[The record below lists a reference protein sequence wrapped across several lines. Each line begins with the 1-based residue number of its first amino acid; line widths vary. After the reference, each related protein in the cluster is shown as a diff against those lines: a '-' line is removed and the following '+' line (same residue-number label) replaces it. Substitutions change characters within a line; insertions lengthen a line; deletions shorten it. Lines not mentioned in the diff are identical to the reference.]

1 MRISDWSSD
10 VCSSDLPGDA
20 GFTAGS
26 PQDVEARA
34 RSWLESNCQHCHN
47 VSGFAASTG
56 FYLDSL
62 RKVDTTYG
70 VCKRPTATGEEGSD
84 RRRYYIHPGDSA
96 DSIMEFRIGPTATT
110 TAARMPPLA
119 CRVVDEEGHALIQQW
134 IQNVVHAAATASP
147 GTPSC
152 ASYAAQPDVT
162 PAPA

>member
-10 VCSSDLPGDA
+10 VCSSDLIATKIERVPTFNKPGDA

-84 RRRYYIHPGDSA
+84 RRRYYI
-96 DSIMEFRIGPTATT
+96 RT
-110 TAARMPPLA
+110 
-119 CRVVDEEGHALIQQW
+119 EERRGGKGGV
-134 IQNVVHAAATASP
+134 NT
-147 GTPSC
+147 GR
-152 ASYAAQPDVT
+152 
-162 PAPA
+162 